1 MIQTPPPGIP
11 DIPFDWNL
19 FINNTLAPIVVTVI
33 VGVGFLIALRVIMK
47 SPVGEAWAERIR
59 RKTNIKFGEPSGLS
73 GEQTAIQLD
82 GFQDQLGRIESH
94 LAEMNER
101 LDFTERVLTKKD
113 PNAIG
118 PGGPR

>member
-1 MIQTPPPGIP
+1 MI
-11 DIPFDWNL
+11 L
-19 FINNTLAPIVVTVI
+19 V
-33 VGVGFLIALRVIMK
+33 LRVIMK
-47 SPVGEAWAERIR
+47 SPVGEAMAERIR
-59 RKTNIKFGEPSGLS
+59 RKTNLKYGEPGIS
-73 GEQTAIQLD
+73 GEQAAIQLD

-118 PGGPR
+118 PGR

>member
-11 DIPFDWNL
+11 SIPFDWNSFWSNDL
-19 FINNTLAPIVVTVI
+19 TPLIATVI
-33 VGVGFLIALRVIMK
+33 VAVGVILVLRVIMK
-47 SPVGEAWAERIR
+47 SPVGEAMAERIR
-59 RKTNIKFGEPSGLS
+59 RKTNLKFGEPSGLS
-73 GEQTAIQLD
+73 GEQAAIQLD

-118 PGGPR
+118 PAR

>member
-1 MIQTPPPGIP
+1 MIQTPPAIP
-11 DIPFDWNL
+11 QVPFDWNL
-19 FINNTLAPIVVTVI
+19 FANDTLAPIVLTVV
-33 VGVGFLIALRVIMK
+33 VGIGLVLALRVIMK
-47 SPVGEAWAERIR
+47 SPVGEAMAERIR
-59 RKTNIKFGEPSGLS
+59 RKTNLKYGEPTGLS

-82 GFQDQLGRIESH
+82 GFQDQLSRIEGH

-118 PGGPR
+118 PGR

>member
-1 MIQTPPPGIP
+1 MIQTPPPSF
-11 DIPFDWNL
+11 PFDWNVFWSNDL
-19 FINNTLAPIVVTVI
+19 TPLILTVI
-33 VGVGFLIALRVIMK
+33 GVGGFILALRVIMK
-47 SPVGEAWAERIR
+47 SPIGEAMAERIR
-59 RKTNIKFGEPSGLS
+59 RKTNLKYGESTGLS
-73 GEQTAIQLD
+73 GEQAAIQLD

-118 PGGPR
+118 PAR

>member
-82 GFQDQLGRIESH
+82 GFQDQLCRIESH

-118 PGGPR
+118 PGR